1 MKNNISRD
9 NDVVLGGEDL
19 EHLYTFEKFPVFM
32 GCVIHSI
39 DDDLLEN
46 MSWYISKSSGLI
58 QLNPLLP
65 LDVVYFT
72 EHGSGTVGKLWNE
85 HHFSFSNFIKKFN
98 PKSILEIGGL
108 HGILAKN
115 YLTLDQTIK
124 WTMIEPNPRVD
135 SGVPIKV
142 IKGFFDDNFK
152 SEEQFDAVVHSH
164 VLEHIYEPK
173 VFFNHLSTFIEDGKL
188 LIFSVPNMEE
198 MIKRKYVNC
207 INFEHTFLLTERYID
222 YFLEIMGFEII
233 EKEYFKD
240 DHSVFYSA
248 RKIGRID
255 LESSKSDDLSN
266 QYERN
271 KKVFNDYINFHREDV
286 EELNNIISNSDHPI
300 FLFGAH
306 VFAQYLISFGLNTE
320 KVIHIIDNDL
330 QKSEKRLY
338 GTNLTTKSPKILSD
352 YESPIVIL
360 RAGVYND
367 EIKTDILK
375 NINSNTIFI

>member
-1 MKNNISRD
+1 MKSHISRD
-9 NDVVLGGEDL
+9 TDVVNGVEDL

-32 GCVIHSI
+32 GCVNHPIQ
-39 DDDLLEN
+39 DDLLEN
-46 MSWYISKSSGLI
+46 MSWHISKSSGLV

-85 HHFSFSNFIKKFN
+85 HHLLFSKFINKFK

-108 HGILAKN
+108 HGILAIN
-115 YLTLDQTIK
+115 YLNIDESIR

-135 SGVPIKV
+135 PSVPIKV
-142 IKGFFDDNFK
+142 IKGFFDDSFS
-152 SEEQFDAVVHSH
+152 SEEQYDAVVHSH

-173 VFFNHLSTFIEDGKL
+173 VFFNHLSTFIEEGKL
-188 LIFSVPNMEE
+188 LIFSVPNMQE
-198 MIKRKYVNC
+198 MINRKYVNC
-207 INFEHTFLLTERYID
+207 INFEHTFLLTEIYID
-222 YFLEIMGFEII
+222 YFLKIMGFEIL
-233 EKEYFKD
+233 EKEFFKN
-240 DHSVFYSA
+240 DHSVFYAA
-248 RKIGRID
+248 RKIQNFD
-255 LESSKSDDLSN
+255 LNSSQKEDLSR
-266 QYERN
+266 QYDLN
-271 KKVFNDYINFHREDV
+271 KKVFDDYINFHLEDV
-286 EELNNIISNSDHPI
+286 AEINKIISNSNKPI

-320 KVIHIIDNDL
+320 KVIYIIDNDL
-330 QKSEKRLY
+330 QKSDKRLY
-338 GTNLTTKSPKILSD
+338 GTNLISKSPKILSN

-367 EIKTDILK
+367 EIKTDILN